1 MRQRESEQRNATPWL
16 HYEAPI
22 SRDISHQVAGAPTT
36 IDLVNEREK
45 RIRILARSRQSV
57 HREIAAKLRLS
68 PYCEPALTAACPL
81 FVRKWQVYVASRM
94 LKAFRKFSNDEIFMV
109 TIGGR
114 QTLTPP
120 EFAGFDIKKF
130 RNRVRKRLERHL
142 PEQAVVFGAC
152 EFDFD
157 SQIGV
162 FRPHCHVF
170 IAGVPR
176 PILEAARQH
185 YLPERNYGL
194 KSLMRIDEVT
204 DLPRQLSYA
213 LKTVIYRR
221 PPRVSRW
228 RAKGRRLRVSHFR
241 MHMAHLDQHQ
251 LGDFIFCMNARLHSS
266 RPPAT
271 ALSKEDIGRAI
282 FKRWLATSS

>member
-1 MRQRESEQRNATPWL
+1 MRRRETEQRNATPWL
-16 HYEAPI
+16 HYEAPQ
-22 SRDISHQVAGAPTT
+22 SRDIIRQVSGAPTT

-45 RIRILARSRQSV
+45 RIKILAGSRQSV
-57 HREIAAKLRLS
+57 HREVAAKLRLA

-94 LKAFRKFSNDEIFMV
+94 LKAFRRFSNEEIFMV
-109 TIGGR
+109 TIGDR
-114 QTLTPP
+114 QTLTPH
-120 EFAGFDIKKF
+120 EFMSFDIKRFKK
-130 RNRVRKRLERHL
+130 RVRKRLERHL
-142 PEQAVVFGAC
+142 PEQAVVFGVC

-157 SQIGV
+157 SQLQV
-162 FRPHCHVF
+162 FRPHCHLF

-176 PILEAARQH
+176 PILDAARWH

-221 PPRVSRW
+221 PPRVSHR
-228 RAKGRRLRVSHFR
+228 REKGRRLRVSYFR
-241 MHMAHLDQHQ
+241 AHMAYLDQHQ
-251 LGDFIFCMNARLHSS
+251 LGDFIFCINARLHSS
-266 RPPAT
+266 KPAAT
-271 ALSKEDIGRAI
+271 SLSREDIGRAI
-282 FKRWLATSS
+282 FMRWLASNS